1 MRHHRGC
8 VALATWMLLSLAAGS
23 AQAGMVEAG
32 TGGDS
37 SAHLAFV
44 FRDDRYLGQ
53 DANGFPIYKALNE
66 PNNLTV
72 NTSDPSVSVA
82 TFQDNRTITA
92 RDNEYGNPHDCVA
105 SGWRAVCQD
114 PQSADMQEVIVWLEG
129 AGDRATA
136 SGSGNVELI
145 GGDGNDTLIN
155 QGTPVAY
162 LEGDAGD
169 DYLQGGPGE
178 DHISDDFRNVVP
190 GNDVIK
196 AGDGNDT
203 ISDSEGS
210 DRIDAGAGDDLVLIN
225 GSATPAALSC
235 GAGDD
240 YLQLPAG
247 STIVPPL
254 DCERV
259 YYSG

>member
-1 MRHHRGC
+1 MGHHRGA
-8 VALATWMLLSLAAGS
+8 VALATGVLVALAAGT

-32 TGGDS
+32 VGGDS

-53 DANGFPIYKALNE
+53 DANGFPIYKPLNE

-72 NTSDPSVSVA
+72 NTTDPSVGVA

-105 SGWRAVCQD
+105 SGWRALCQD
-114 PQSADMQEVIVWLEG
+114 PESGDVQEVIVWLEG

-136 SGSGNVELI
+136 SGSGTVELI
-145 GGDGNDTLIN
+145 GGSGNDTLIN
-155 QGTPVAY
+155 QSTPVAY
-162 LEGDAGD
+162 LEGDGGD
-169 DYLQGGPGE
+169 DYLQGGPGQ

-196 AGDGNDT
+196 AGDGNDLIT
-203 ISDSEGS
+203 SDEGS
-210 DRIDAGAGDDLVLIN
+210 DRIDAGPGDDIVVIR
-225 GSATPAALSC
+225 GSATPAALTC

-240 YLQLPAG
+240 YLQLPVG

-259 YYSG
+259 SYSG